1 MHPRKIIVDLANE
14 PEEFLDLKD
23 PESLEQIEDKVQRA
37 QEQLLQLK
45 RQQDLIEKQKREL
58 EELGRRQEQF
68 QQGRQE
74 VIDNIT
80 RALVVLDRE
89 SLDAQKR
96 VEQLRTIRE
105 AFIHHLDVIEA
116 INPKNWDNAELA
128 KELSRALSAV
138 EDGRAEY
145 DRSRAI
151 ISVGSTSEETLDVI
165 GGESSQG
172 FGGETQFDFVYW
184 LKCGFA
190 FTLPLMALG
199 IVIGL
204 IFFFLLSK

>member
-1 MHPRKIIVDLANE
+1 MVERATE
-14 PEEFLDLKD
+14 SEEFLDLKEPD
-23 PESLEQIEDKVQRA
+23 SIEQIEDKVQRA

-74 VIDNIT
+74 VVDNIT

-96 VEQLRTIRE
+96 VEQLRSIRE
-105 AFIHHLDVIEA
+105 GFIHHLDVIEA

-128 KELSRALSAV
+128 KELSRSLSAV

-151 ISVGSTSEETLDVI
+151 ISLGNAEDPLETISGD
-165 GGESSQG
+165 SQQM
-172 FGGETQFDFVYW
+172 FGNETQFEFSYW
-184 LKCGFA
+184 FKCGFA
-190 FTLPLMALG
+190 FTLPLVGLG
-199 IVIGL
+199 IIGL
-204 IFFFLLSK
+204 ILFFLLSK